1 MVKPR
6 PGAGP
11 SAAAAPIDP
20 VTLAVLD
27 NRLRAIVEEMGEAM
41 LRSSYSQ
48 ILNSSR
54 DFSIALCDAR
64 CRLVAQADHIPV
76 HVGAMPWAA
85 RAVADAFPD
94 AREGDTF
101 LLNDPYHGG
110 SHLPDLTILVP
121 VFAAEGGASALRFWS
136 VVRAHQ
142 SDIGGATH
150 GGYNPGATEIWQ
162 EGLRV
167 PPIRLGEGGA
177 LREDLLRML
186 AANTRIPRDFR
197 GDLMAMVGAARL
209 GRERLLPLLAR
220 HGAGRL
226 EAAVGAILDLSEAHA
241 RRIVSGWPDGAW
253 TGEAF
258 LDDDGFGR
266 ENIAVRAAVTKRGD
280 RLTVDLSGSDEQAT
294 GFVNSSFPNMRS
306 AVCMAF
312 AFLLDPEVAKNDG
325 AFRPLEVA
333 AREGTVVW
341 AREGAPV
348 TLCTSHPSNEIVEA
362 IIRAMQHCCP
372 DRAMGG
378 WGRRFRVAIQ
388 GRDKRRPGRPFV
400 WHLFHARPGGGGSA
414 GGDGWSTAGEWH
426 SAGGLKFGSVEMAE
440 ARFPLLFERHE
451 FLPGSAGDGK
461 HRGGLGG
468 DLSLL
473 VESDGPCR
481 ANTAGD
487 GARHGAAG
495 MVGGR
500 DGAPHDY
507 RLRRANGEKRP
518 LRTKEAGIAVEFGDR
533 LLVRSGGGGG
543 WGDPAERD
551 PAARERDR
559 REGLA

>member
-1 MVKPR
+1 MVKPPLAR
-6 PGAGP
+6 PDP
-11 SAAAAPIDP
+11 AAAAVIDP

-27 NRLRAIVEEMGEAM
+27 NRLRAVVEEMGEAM

-54 DFSIALCDAR
+54 DFSIALCDAH

-85 RAVADAFPD
+85 RATAEAFPD

-121 VFAAEGGASALRFWS
+121 VFAEGALRFWS

-167 PPIRLGEGGA
+167 PPIRLGENGE

-186 AANTRIPRDFR
+186 AANTRIARDFR

-209 GRERLLPLLAR
+209 GRERLLPLLAK
-220 HGAGRL
+220 HGPARMD
-226 EAAVGAILDLSEAHA
+226 AAVAAILDLSERHA
-241 RRIVSGWPDGAW
+241 RRIVAAWPDGAW
-253 TGEAF
+253 KGEAF

-266 ENIAVRAAVTKRGD
+266 EDIAIRAAVTKRGD
-280 RLTVDLSGSDEQAT
+280 ALTVDLSESDEQAT
-294 GFVNSSFPNMRS
+294 GFVNSSFPNMHS
-306 AVCMAF
+306 AACMAF
-312 AFLLDPEVAKNDG
+312 AFLLDPGVAKNDG
-325 AFRPLEVA
+325 AFRPLEVK
-333 AREGTVVW
+333 AREGTIVW

-388 GRDKRRPGRPFV
+388 GRDKRRPGRGFV

-414 GGDGWSTAGEWH
+414 GGDGWSTRGEWH

-451 FLPGSAGDGK
+451 FLPGSAGDGQ

-487 GARHGAAG
+487 GVRHGAAG
-495 MVGGR
+495 MVGGQ

-507 RLRRANGEKRP
+507 RLRRADGEERK
-518 LRTKEAGIAVEFGDR
+518 LRTKEVGIDVRPGDR

-543 WGDPAERD
+543 WGDPAKRD

>member
-1 MVKPR
+1 MDSVPL
-6 PGAGP
+6 P
-11 SAAAAPIDP
+11 APEAPDP

-41 LRSSYSQ
+41 LRTSYSQ

-85 RAVADAFPD
+85 KAAAEAF
-94 AREGDTF
+94 AGEIREGDCF

-110 SHLPDLTILVP
+110 SHLPDLTIIIP
-121 VFAAEGGASALRFWS
+121 VFADSALRFWS

-162 EGLRV
+162 EGLRI
-167 PPIRLGEGGA
+167 PPIRLGEAGG
-177 LREDLLRML
+177 LREDLVRML
-186 AANTRIPRDFR
+186 ATNTRIPRDFR

-209 GRERLLPLLAR
+209 GEQRLKPLLAKY
-220 HGAGRL
+220 GADAM
-226 EAAVGAILDLSEAHA
+226 EAAVSAILDLSEAHA
-241 RRIVSGWPDGAW
+241 RRILAAWPDGTW
-253 TGEAF
+253 RGEAF

-266 ENIAVRAAVTKRGD
+266 QDIAIRARVTKRGD
-280 RLTVDLSGSDEQAT
+280 SLVVDLSESDPQAT
-294 GFVNSSFPNMRS
+294 GFVNSSYPNMRS
-306 AVCMAF
+306 AVAMAF

-325 AFRPLEVA
+325 AFRPLEVI

-348 TLCTSHPSNEIVEA
+348 TMCTSHCSNEIVEA
-362 IIRAMQHCCP
+362 IVRALQHCCP

-378 WGRRFRVAIQ
+378 WGRRFRVAITGQ
-388 GRDKRRPGRPFV
+388 DARRPGRRFV
-400 WHLFHARPGGGGSA
+400 WHMFHARPGGGGSA
-414 GGDGWSTAGEWH
+414 RGDGWSTAGEWH

-440 ARFPLLFERHE
+440 ARFPLLFETHE
-451 FLPGSAGDGK
+451 FLPGSAGDGQ

-468 DLSLL
+468 QLSLKI
-473 VESDGPCR
+473 ESDGPCR

-487 GARHGAAG
+487 GVRHGAAG

-500 DGAPHDY
+500 DGRPHHY
-507 RLRRANGEKRP
+507 RLRHADGTERVLA
-518 LRTKEAGIAVEFGDR
+518 TKEVGIPVQPGDR
-533 LLVRSGGGGG
+533 LLVEAGGGGG
-543 WGDPAERD
+543 WGPPERRAPEARARDVAE
-551 PAARERDR
+551 
-559 REGLA
+559 GYV